1 MIADPK
7 WSAQFH
13 QVFSSPVC
21 YSHSYNTC
29 TFFCL
34 PERPLLCDW
43 LGTQASGANGAHL
56 LASRFTSSFN
66 FGKLFLQGTLILHLQ
81 MRSKCLVFNMIGIFK
96 WSRCKVLR
104 FSKDIK
110 ISTRL
115 VPLFSFIFE
124 WSPSVTFL
132 NGLSLCSF
140 SLPPFTPS
148 TPFLMGLTG
157 HILYCPYTLESKA
170 FFSFSFFV
178 FLLFTVSIAFLE
190 SEIYYVDIWI

>member
-21 YSHSYNTC
+21 YSHSYNAC

-66 FGKLFLQGTLILHLQ
+66 FGKLFLQGTLILYLQ

-124 WSPSVTFL
+124 WSPSVIFFEWSQSLFFL
-132 NGLSLCSF
+132 PSPLHSKHTVFNGF
-140 SLPPFTPS
+140 NWTHFILPLHF
-148 TPFLMGLTG
+148 G
-157 HILYCPYTLESKA
+157 K
-170 FFSFSFFV
+170 
-178 FLLFTVSIAFLE
+178 
-190 SEIYYVDIWI
+190 